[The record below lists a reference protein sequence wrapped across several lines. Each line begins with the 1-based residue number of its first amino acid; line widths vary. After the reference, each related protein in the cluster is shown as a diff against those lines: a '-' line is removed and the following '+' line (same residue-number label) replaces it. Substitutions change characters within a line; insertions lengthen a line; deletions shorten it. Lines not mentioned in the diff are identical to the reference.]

1 MTPKK
6 NLLHIITKLELGGAQ
21 QNTLYSVAHH
31 DRSKYNVF
39 LAAGTEGV
47 LVEEAK
53 KIKDAKMFL
62 LPELKHPVSPLWDY
76 RCYKKLKA
84 LMKAEKID
92 IVHTHSSKA
101 GMLGRY
107 AARAARVPVI
117 VHTIHG
123 FSFNDF
129 QNRLKKRIF
138 IALERAAAKFTDALI
153 AVTTADVEKGLKYGV
168 GTKELYSVIH
178 SSIDLDEFSKP
189 YDTTKIRNEF
199 GIKPEEKVAGMIACF
214 KEQKDPVAFVRVAA
228 EVVQAVPDAKFV
240 MVGDGE
246 LRPRIEEEIK
256 TLGLTGKVILTGW
269 RKDVAP
275 LLSSFDVLVLT
286 SLWEGLPRV
295 FPQAMAAK
303 KPIVATLVDGAKEAL
318 DDGVNGYVR
327 APKDIKGLAE
337 KVIYLFK
344 NPSEAVKMGIAGSK
358 RAGGWDVNN
367 MVPAIERVY
376 EKVIKS
382 KSL

>member
-1 MTPKK
+1 LTPKK

>member
-21 QNTLYSVAHH
+21 QNTLYSVERH

-39 LAAGTEGV
+39 LAAGAEGL
-47 LVEEAK
+47 LVEDAK
-53 KIKDAKMFL
+53 KIKDAKIIL
-62 LPELKHPVSPLWDY
+62 LPELKHPISPLWDF
-76 RCYKKLKA
+76 RCFKKLKA

-101 GMLGRY
+101 GILGRY

-117 VHTIHG
+117 IHTIHG

-129 QNRLKKRIF
+129 QNKVKKHIF
-138 IALERAAAKFTDALI
+138 VALERGAAKFTDALI
-153 AVTTADVEKGLKYGV
+153 AVTSADIEKGLKRGI
-168 GTKELYSVIH
+168 GKKEQYAVIH
-178 SSIDLDEFSKP
+178 SSIDLDEFSRV
-189 YDTTKIRNEF
+189 YDTAKIRSGF
-199 GIKPEEKVAGMIACF
+199 GIAPEEKVAGMIACF
-214 KEQKDPVAFVRVAA
+214 KEQKDPVTFVRVAA
-228 EVVQAVPDAKFV
+228 EVLKAVPDSKFV
-240 MVGDGE
+240 LVGDGE
-246 LRPRIEEEIK
+246 LRGNVEAEIER
-256 TLGLTGKVILTGW
+256 LGLSGRVILTGW
-269 RKDVAP
+269 KKEVAP
-275 LLSSFDVLVLT
+275 LLSCFDALVLT

-303 KPIVATLVDGAKEAL
+303 KPIVATLVDGAKEAIL
-318 DDGVNGYVR
+318 DGVNGFVC

-344 NPSEAVKMGIAGSK
+344 NSSEAVKMGLAGSK
-358 RAGGWDVNN
+358 RAGEWDVRE

-376 EKVIKS
+376 EKVIRF

>member
-53 KIKDAKMFL
+53 KIKDAKIFL
-62 LPELKHPVSPLWDY
+62 LPELKHRVSPLWDY

>member
-117 VHTIHG
+117 IHTIHG

-129 QNRLKKRIF
+129 QNKLKKNIF

-153 AVTTADVEKGLKYGV
+153 AVTSADIEKGLKYRV
-168 GTKELYSVIH
+168 GEKEQYTVIH
-178 SSIDLDEFSKP
+178 SSIDLDEFSRP
-189 YDTTKIRNEF
+189 YDTAKIRSEF

-214 KEQKDPVAFVRVAA
+214 KKQKDPVTFVRVAA
-228 EVVQAVPDAKFV
+228 EVVKAVPFSRFL
-240 MVGDGE
+240 MIGDGE
-246 LRPRIEEEIK
+246 LRGSVEEEIK
-256 TLGLTGKVILTGW
+256 KNGLSGRVILTGW
-269 RKDVAP
+269 RKDVAA
-275 LLSSFDVLVLT
+275 LLSCFDVLVLT

-318 DDGVNGYVR
+318 VDGVNGFVC

-344 NPSEAVKMGIAGSK
+344 NPSEAVKMGGAGSK
-358 RAGGWDVNN
+358 RAAGWDVNN
-367 MVPAIERVY
+367 MVPEIERVY